1 MINLALIDDLTKK
14 ICDRL
19 PPVLTDTKT
28 EMQHTIRAVLQS
40 HFAKLDLVTREEF
53 DIQCKV
59 LERCQKRLK
68 TLEAEIDNK
77 K

>member
-1 MINLALIDDLTKK
+1 MSYVNTTDELAKK
-14 ICDRL
+14 ICDHL
-19 PPVLTDTKT
+19 PLILTDAKS
-28 EMQHTIRAVLQS
+28 ELHHTIHAILQS

-59 LERCQKRLK
+59 LERCQQRLK
-68 TLEAEIDNK
+68 ALEVEVDNK

>member
-1 MINLALIDDLTKK
+1 MIDFKTIDDIAKK

-28 EMQHTIRAVLQS
+28 EAQHTIRAILQS
-40 HFAKLDLVTREEF
+40 QFAKLDLVTREEF

-59 LERCQKRLK
+59 LQRCQQRLK
-68 TLEAEIDNK
+68 TLEAK
-77 K
+77 LK

>member
-1 MINLALIDDLTKK
+1 
-14 ICDRL
+14 
-19 PPVLTDTKT
+19 
-28 EMQHTIRAVLQS
+28 MQYTVRAVLQS

-68 TLEAEIDNK
+68 SLEAEIDNK

>member
-1 MINLALIDDLTKK
+1 MNYTKIVDDLAKTL
-14 ICDRL
+14 CDRL
-19 PPVLTDTKT
+19 PPVLTDIKT

-40 HFAKLDLVTREEF
+40 QFAKLDLVTREEF

-59 LERCQKRLK
+59 LERCQQRLK
-68 TLEAEIDNK
+68 TLEAQIDSK